1 MEFNQRLMGL
11 RKQKGWSQEQLGE
24 RVGVTRQTVSKW
36 ELGDTTPEMNKLID
50 LSRVFELSLDELAGQ
65 ELSVHKKEVHHY
77 RPSYEYKSK
86 RTFRGLPLVHINIGP
101 GLRRARGVIAIGNAA
116 TGIVA
121 MGVCSAGVISLG
133 GLSAGI
139 ISVGGLSAALL
150 LSLGGIAAGAVAAG
164 GLAVGIVSVGGLA
177 VGIYSLGGCAIAS
190 KIAAGEY
197 ANAHIAIGDRVNGII
212 NLDIKSTTAADIET
226 AILGAFPKTANVLVN
241 LFKAVSHQ

>member
-139 ISVGGLSAALL
+139 ISVGGFQQHFFYLLEELRPEPWQPEVLPLESFRWEDWPWAYTLWEAVPLLPKSQPENMQMPISLS
-150 LSLGGIAAGAVAAG
+150 GIG
-164 GLAVGIVSVGGLA
+164 
-177 VGIYSLGGCAIAS
+177 
-190 KIAAGEY
+190 
-197 ANAHIAIGDRVNGII
+197 
-212 NLDIKSTTAADIET
+212 
-226 AILGAFPKTANVLVN
+226 
-241 LFKAVSHQ
+241 